1 MKGISLAYV
10 VNSNKNET
18 GNSDYLIVKYSSKER
33 KKRIYYFLNPTKEKD
48 KVFNIPI
55 KNFVKG
61 IFLKIQGNLTPE
73 RNFIKIFNYNW
84 HNRTFTEVHRIL
96 NASKYLHDE
105 TYLKLRS
112 LTGQVETF
120 FNV

>member
-1 MKGISLAYV
+1 VKGISLAYV